1 MTVPRKVLIVQTAF
15 AGDVVLAIPLAKGAK
30 QLFPEAEVHFLVKP
44 DTAVLLRNNPSVD
57 RVWIYDKRGSDRGIR
72 ALWEWVGT
80 LRSEGFDLAFVPHRS
95 IRSALL
101 VWGARIRRRVSF
113 DRSAGFL
120 LFTDV
125 VPYPA
130 DIHEVDRNFRL
141 LRTVGWQG
149 NAPRPELFP
158 GTEEMEVVDE
168 FFGEVG
174 IGPEQPVVAVAP
186 GSVWPTK
193 RWLSEGFA
201 GVVETLWR
209 KRRVRSILVGGEGD
223 IALGAAIAEKVG
235 SAAANAVG
243 WFSLLASAEV
253 IRRCRVILTND
264 TAPLH
269 LAVAVGTPVVA
280 VFGPTVPAF
289 GFAPYGAGHTVIQR
303 WLACRPC
310 AIHGGKRCPEKHF
323 RCMREISSE
332 EVVRV
337 VEGYLD

>member
-1 MTVPRKVLIVQTAF
+1 MDGF
-15 AGDVVLAIPLAKGAK
+15 
-30 QLFPEAEVHFLVKP
+30 FEEA
-44 DTAVLLRNNPSVD
+44 
-57 RVWIYDKRGSDRGIR
+57 
-72 ALWEWVGT
+72 
-80 LRSEGFDLAFVPHRS
+80 
-95 IRSALL
+95 
-101 VWGARIRRRVSF
+101 
-113 DRSAGFL
+113 
-120 LFTDV
+120 
-125 VPYPA
+125 
-130 DIHEVDRNFRL
+130 
-141 LRTVGWQG
+141 
-149 NAPRPELFP
+149 
-158 GTEEMEVVDE
+158 
-168 FFGEVG
+168 G

-201 GVVETLWR
+201 GVVEILWR
-209 KRRVRSILVGGEGD
+209 KRRVRSVLVGGEGD
-223 IALGAAIAEKVG
+223 VALGGAIAERVG
-235 SAAANAVG
+235 KAAANAVG
-243 WFSLLASAEV
+243 RFSLLASAEV

-303 WLACRPC
+303 RLACRPC